1 MPRTIFA
8 SLLVREGEV
17 QYIFISGKMIPFNDP
32 RFPGAIDMFKQ
43 QTELD
48 PIRLG
53 REQRWQH
60 PNDRLLI
67 KCTSERGPRG
77 DFKLRDMEVEPV
89 LPGTH
94 NYDLLSVELWIC

>member
-1 MPRTIFA
+1 MPRTVFA
-8 SLLVREGEV
+8 SLLVRKGEV
-17 QYIFISGKMIPFNDP
+17 HYIYISGKMIAYNDP
-32 RFPGAIDMFKQ
+32 RFRGAIDMFRE

-53 REQRWQH
+53 RQQRRQY
-60 PNDRLLI
+60 PNEERLLI
-67 KCTSERGPRG
+67 KCTYERRPRG

-94 NYDLLSVELWIC
+94 NYDLLSRAY